1 MNWISVKDRLQSRIA
16 ELETVCEDLNSR
28 LEDYRQDYAKV
39 VNDKCPTDEI
49 HCGCVPILRREN
61 RLLSK
66 ELADAKEELRIRR
79 NEEDTYREMTAG
91 VTQLKQER
99 DEWKQ
104 DAERLAKEFIW
115 VDGEYG
121 EWHCIHCDQYATSAQ
136 REIQHYD
143 NCPITLHREL
153 VAKYGGEK

>member
-99 DEWKQ
+99 DEWKA
-104 DAERLAKEFIW
+104 DAERLIQLANFNNKRAS
-115 VDGEYG
+115 EYFDLH
-121 EWHCIHCDQYATSAQ
+121 EQLVKKYEV
-136 REIQHYD
+136 RE
-143 NCPITLHREL
+143 
-153 VAKYGGEK
+153 

>member
-104 DAERLAKEFIW
+104 DAERLAKSFVIEAYPHEW
-115 VDGEYG
+115 VCRSGCHHMGKTPDTIE
-121 EWHCIHCDQYATSAQ
+121 HAP
-136 REIQHYD
+136 

-153 VAKYGGEK
+153 VEKYKESK